1 MRLGPI
7 LIAALLTACAW
18 SAQAQTAQEE
28 ARDQFQAQLSEQ
40 CPEKQLQ
47 MLSVRQLRD
56 GLDDYKESLSQ
67 DQLAKLQQAETG
79 QCSSLD
85 AGAACVNMADISA
98 ASDMGELTNL
108 TNSICTDFL
117 RCTDQG
123 VCDYAR

>member
-1 MRLGPI
+1 MRLGPL
-7 LIAALLTACAW
+7 LIAALFAACAW
-18 SAQAQTAQEE
+18 SAQAQTAQEV

-56 GLDDYKESLSQ
+56 GLDDYKEGLSQ
-67 DQLAKLQQAETG
+67 DQQTKLQQAETA

-85 AGAACVNMADISA
+85 DGAACVNMADVGA
-98 ASDMGELTNL
+98 ASDMGQLTDL
-108 TNSICTDFL
+108 TNSICSDFL